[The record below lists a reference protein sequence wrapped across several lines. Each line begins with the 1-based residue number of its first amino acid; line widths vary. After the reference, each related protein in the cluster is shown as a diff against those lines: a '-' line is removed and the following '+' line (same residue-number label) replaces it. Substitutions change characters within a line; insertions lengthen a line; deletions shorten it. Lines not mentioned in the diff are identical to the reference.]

1 MSRAVVTVAEALAD
15 CSPVERPPAG
25 DALAALLGV
34 DRGSLYAHPGQP
46 LPIAVT
52 EHFYALLRARAGG
65 MPWAYLTGSCG
76 FWTLEL
82 EVDQHTLVP
91 RPETERLVEA
101 ALVHI
106 PLRCPARLADLGTG
120 SGAVALAL
128 AAERPRAQLIATDS
142 CARALRVA
150 RRNAGRAGLSR
161 IHFRRGDWCHALGRT
176 RLDLIVSNPPY
187 VEAAGL
193 KQSLRHEPRRALYG
207 GWDGLDVIRHL
218 VRECRS
224 RLRRGGWLLLE
235 HGAWQGARVR
245 ALYARHGYHHIR
257 TLRDLAGHE
266 RVSYAR
272 VPG

>member
-1 MSRAVVTVAEALAD
+1 
-15 CSPVERPPAG
+15 
-25 DALAALLGV
+25 
-34 DRGSLYAHPGQP
+34 
-46 LPIAVT
+46 
-52 EHFYALLRARAGG
+52 
-65 MPWAYLTGSCG
+65 MPWAYLSGSCG

-82 EVDQHTLVP
+82 EVNRHTLVP

-101 ALVHI
+101 ALAHI
-106 PLRCPARLADLGTG
+106 PPRRPARLADLGTG

-128 AAERPRAQLIATDS
+128 AAERPRAQLIATDN

-150 RRNAGRAGLSR
+150 RGNARRAGLGR
-161 IHFRRGDWCHALGRT
+161 ICFRHGDWCHALGRT

-193 KQSLRHEPRRALYG
+193 GQSLRHEPRRALYG

-218 VRECRS
+218 VGECRS

-235 HGAWQGARVR
+235 HGARQGARVR
-245 ALYARHGYHHIR
+245 ALYAHHGYHHIR
-257 TLRDLAGHE
+257 TLCDLAGHE